1 MRSRLLSLLVTVCL
15 VASAGVA
22 YLLTSEEVATYTI
35 TADVEQ
41 APNLFENGRVM
52 VRGVEVGE
60 IVAVEPRTEAVRLT
74 IEIRDAVKVPA
85 DARLAIVPITVIADR
100 YVQLYPA
107 YSSGPVLSDGDHLD
121 LDQTSIPAELDDVL
135 AQLKGLLSAL
145 EPRGSQK
152 GPLAKLITGLDEAL
166 DGRSQA
172 LAGSIQGSAT
182 VLENLADSDADI
194 VALIENLDRLF
205 AALANRS
212 SQLALLNERFALVAE
227 SLLADQANLEGTLE
241 NLTLLSNESSA
252 LVTETG
258 DDLGR
263 SFARLERVLDTVLSH
278 EDSLTLGIKWT
289 NVIAQALGETD
300 ASGRGRGAFSGR
312 QAAPGTAGAA
322 YNYRLDSRD
331 TIGCERLGVIAQSI
345 LAVRPDASLDDI
357 TQTVLNFIPDAYDED
372 LRFLVEQLVP
382 LCTEYQG
389 PAMDARTKAIVRRVA
404 ARVGGDRFQVM
415 LGRWLV
421 AGFTPEASR

>member
-1 MRSRLLSLLVTVCL
+1 MKSKLLSAFVTVCL
-15 VASAGVA
+15 IASAGVA
-22 YLLTSEEVATYTI
+22 YVLTSEDAPTYTV

-41 APNLFENGRVM
+41 APNLFEHGRVM

-60 IVAVEPRTEAVRLT
+60 IVGVEPRSDAVRVT
-74 IEIRDAVKVPA
+74 IEIRADVKIPA
-85 DARLAIVPITVIADR
+85 DARLAVVPITVIADR
-100 YVQLYPA
+100 YVQFYPA
-107 YSSGPVLSDGDHLD
+107 YSSGPALADGDHLG
-121 LDQTSIPAELDDVL
+121 LEKTSIPAELDDVL

-145 EPRGSQK
+145 EPRGNQR

-166 DGRSQA
+166 DGRSAA
-172 LAGSIQGSAT
+172 LAGSIEGSAT

-194 VALIENLDRLF
+194 VALIENLDGLF

-227 SLLADQANLEGTLE
+227 SLVSDQDNLEGTLE

-263 SFARLERVLDTVLSH
+263 SFARLDRVLNTILEH
-278 EDSLTLGIKWT
+278 EDSLTIGIKWT

-300 ASGRGRGAFSGR
+300 ASGRGTYAYSGR
-312 QAAPGTAGAA
+312 QAAPGTARAA
-322 YNYRLDSRD
+322 YNYRIDTRD

-345 LAVRPDASLDDI
+345 LSVRPDASLEDI
-357 TQTVLNFIPDAYDED
+357 TQTVLNFIPDVYDDD
-372 LRFLVEQLVP
+372 LRFLVEQLIP
-382 LCTEYQG
+382 LCTDYQE
-389 PAMDARTKAIVRRVA
+389 PAMGPRAKALVRRVA
-404 ARVGGDRFQVM
+404 ERVGEKRFRAM

-421 AGFTPEASR
+421 AGFTAEAKR

>member
-1 MRSRLLSLLVTVCL
+1 MRSRLLSALVTLCL

-22 YLLTSEEVATYTI
+22 YVLTADEVSTYTI

-60 IVAVEPRTEAVRLT
+60 IVTVEPRTDAVRLT
-74 IEIRDAVKVPA
+74 IEIQDGVKIPA
-85 DARLAIVPITVIADR
+85 GARLAVVPITVIADR

-107 YSSGPVLSDGDHLD
+107 YSSGPALAGGDHLG
-121 LDQTSIPAELDDVL
+121 LDRTSIPAELDDVL

-145 EPRGSQK
+145 EPRGNER
-152 GPLAKLITGLDEAL
+152 GPLAKLITSLDEAL
-166 DGRSQA
+166 EGRSQA
-172 LAGSIQGSAT
+172 LAGSIEGSAT
-182 VLENLADSDADI
+182 VLENLADSDTDI
-194 VALIENLDRLF
+194 IALIENLDGLF

-227 SLLADQANLEGTLE
+227 SLASDQENLEGTLE
-241 NLTLLSNESSA
+241 NLTLLSNEGTA

-263 SFARLERVLDTVLSH
+263 SFARLERVLDTILSH

-300 ASGRGRGAFSGR
+300 ASGRGRYAYSGR
-312 QAAPGTAGAA
+312 QAAPGTARAA

-331 TIGCERLGVIAQSI
+331 TVGCERLGVIAQSI
-345 LAVRPDASLDDI
+345 LSVRPDASIDDI
-357 TQTVLNFIPDAYDED
+357 TQTVLNFIPDVYDDD

-382 LCTEYQG
+382 FCTDYQG
-389 PAMDARTKAIVRRVA
+389 PALTPRARAIVLRVA
-404 ARVGGDRFQVM
+404 ARVGLERFREM

-421 AGFTPEASR
+421 AGFTPKASR